1 MIGEQEP
8 RETVG
13 LHVLGAYIYKINQ
26 WGLARNITAEGGA
39 TALAQ
44 VSKLLEETAECVATL
59 NKLYSQSSALLEGTE
74 PATTTEQECREQL
87 ADDYGDM
94 LVCIVQAVRLSGLTV
109 EQCLAKAWGDI
120 KDRKGTMVDGK
131 FVKAVPGAGEPLA
144 GLEKK

>member
-13 LHVLGAYIYKINQ
+13 LHVLGAYIHKINQ

-44 VSKLLEETAECVATL
+44 VSKLLEETAECVGTL
-59 NKLYSQSSALLEGTE
+59 NKLYCLISPFHEGSKDALVNSI
-74 PATTTEQECREQL
+74 REQL

-94 LVCIVQAVRLSGLTV
+94 LVCIIQAVRLSGLTV

-131 FVKAVPGAGEPLA
+131 FVKAVPGAVEPGA